1 MGGAKRLAAVLKDVT
16 RRAEW
21 GRQMPVNEGLGVAVG
36 HGQERGMPT
45 WVACVAHVAVDVA
58 SGEVALKKLWQ
69 TIDVGT
75 VVNPDGAMAQAE
87 GAALWGVS
95 LALHEG
101 ARFNAGEVAEQ
112 NLDRYTPLRMRDV
125 PELDISFV
133 DSQEFPSGLGEPPL
147 IPVAPAIGNAVFAAT
162 GQRVRK
168 LPIRLA

>member
-1 MGGAKRLAAVLKDVT
+1 
-16 RRAEW
+16 
-21 GRQMPVNEGLGVAVG
+21 MPANEGLGVAVG

-45 WVACVAHVAVDVA
+45 WIACVAHVAVDPS
-58 SGEVALKKLWQ
+58 SGDVTLKKLWQ

-101 ARFNAGEVAEQ
+101 AQFANGEVAEQ
-112 NLDRYTPLRMRDV
+112 NLDRYKPLRMRDV
-125 PELDISFV
+125 PELDILFV
-133 DSQEFPSGLGEPPL
+133 DSDEFPSGMGEPPL

-162 GQRVRK
+162 GKRVRD
-168 LPIRLA
+168 LPIKLV